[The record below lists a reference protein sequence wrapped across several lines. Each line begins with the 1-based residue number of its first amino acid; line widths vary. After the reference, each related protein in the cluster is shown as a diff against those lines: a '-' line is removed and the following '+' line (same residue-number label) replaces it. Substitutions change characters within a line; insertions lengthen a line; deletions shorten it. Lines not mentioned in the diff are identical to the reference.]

1 MNNGSVIVVGCD
13 GIFSCLDY
21 WRLSILIGCC
31 CNSRLY
37 NFSCQSERARAAAFK
52 DLTLLVSLCCFDGN
66 RIQMQAAQQPQGG
79 GGRDTAIPFTHQRA
93 LIPASTIE
101 FPTQRLYAT
110 SAFILLQA
118 LKLYDVYL
126 VYTAHYPEE
135 QSSKLLKWWAFD
147 CLYLFVLWIMQIPWL
162 QFSKFKTIALA
173 ILLATIDLFI
183 FSIPSVCMLYGIM
196 NM

>member
-1 MNNGSVIVVGCD
+1 MD
-13 GIFSCLDY
+13 GISLV
-21 WRLSILIGCC
+21 WLIG
-31 CNSRLY
+31 RFP
-37 NFSCQSERARAAAFK
+37 FSLAAVATPACTIFLARRRGARAAAFK

-147 CLYLFVLWIMQIPWL
+147 CVYLFVLWIMQIPWL

-183 FSIPSVCMLYGIM
+183 FSIPSVSMLYGDM
-196 NM
+196 DMEG